1 MNAIGII
8 LAILL
13 LLGIVIGVGYGAV
26 SGYEFLSVQWGS
38 LNDEWKAILIIITT
52 ILILCTLFISL
63 SMRASIKNYG
73 FKGTGKV
80 MVYNDF
86 MQWYSALISD
96 NAEAMKA
103 DTLKAITNQTI
114 LWGSNQVAKQVSL
127 LYDLLQEDDTEKE
140 QVLEKA
146 GDVYIEIRRELGLRG
161 TSGDNAIV

>member
-1 MNAIGII
+1 MNIIGII

-13 LLGIVIGVGYGAV
+13 LIGFVFGIGYGAV

-38 LNDEWKAILIIITT
+38 INDDWKAILIIIATL
-52 ILILCTLFISL
+52 LIFCTLLISL
-63 SMRASIKNYG
+63 SFRSSIKNYG

-80 MVYNDF
+80 MAYNDF

-96 NAEAMKA
+96 NVEAMQA

-127 LYDLLQEDDTEKE
+127 LYDLLQKDDTEKE